1 MRYTESIK
9 ENRDFKRLYTKG
21 KTVVNPSLAVYVR
34 PNRLGKN
41 RIGLTV
47 GTKIGKAVCRNRI
60 RRLIRESYRLQEDML
75 RLGYDIVI
83 VARVRAGHMDF
94 WQIDAA
100 LKELFGKLK
109 LYKESA
115 S

>member
-9 ENRDFKRLYTKG
+9 ENRDFRRLYNKG
-21 KTVVNPSLAVYVR
+21 KTAVNPSFAIYVR

-47 GTKIGKAVCRNRI
+47 GTKVGKAVCRNRV

-75 RLGYDIVI
+75 RLGFDIVI
-83 VARVRAGHMDF
+83 VARVRTNGMTF
-94 WQIDAA
+94 RQIDAA
-100 LKELFGKLK
+100 LKDLMSKLK